1 MKKERKII
9 LTIMCMHTYSRTS
22 DNIKFRFDFNL
33 YFFHHSTLSAVIQ
46 FNLALFVHFSWILE
60 KSNPKTCLLS
70 VAGEASHRDPS
81 GDG

>member
-9 LTIMCMHTYSRTS
+9 LTIMCMYTYSRTS
-22 DNIKFRFDFNL
+22 DNIKFRFDFNS
-33 YFFHHSTLSAVIQ
+33 YFFH
-46 FNLALFVHFSWILE
+46 LALFVHFSWILE
-60 KSNPKTCLLS
+60 KNNPKTCLLS